1 MGKSRYSAR
10 LIFAFVALALV
21 VGLLVGGIVSYSATS
36 RDISQLQNQIS
47 SLYDQTPGAENGSVT
62 IIEENGVSL
71 STLYEEVKNS
81 VVVIVGTVTE
91 HTIFGTQT
99 SQVQG
104 SGFVY
109 EFNGQKIIVTNYHVV
124 GDATDIFV
132 TFQNGNAYQ
141 ATVLGTDV
149 YSDLAV
155 LLTDAPDSELN
166 SLEIASSSTLEV
178 GDSVVAVGSPFG
190 LAGSMSIGIVSQ
202 LGRTIQES
210 TSSYSIA
217 NIIQTNAAINPGNS
231 GGPLLNYLGQV
242 VGITTAIVSDSEGL
256 GFAVPSDTILR
267 EIESLVNTGTYT
279 QHSWLGANGS
289 DMNYTIAEAMDADVT
304 YGWLIQQVTS
314 GGPAAEAGLSG
325 GTKQLRTADGTIVI
339 GGDIIIAI
347 DGFRIV
353 NGDDLLSYLEAHTL
367 PDQTITE
374 TILRNNQK
382 MDVPVV
388 LGTRP
393 SPS

>member
-1 MGKSRYSAR
+1 MAKSRYSAR
-10 LIFAFVALALV
+10 FVFAFVALALV

-47 SLYDQTPGAENGSVT
+47 SLQGQAPGVENGSFT

-71 STLYEEVKNS
+71 STLYEKVKNS

-91 HTIFGTQT
+91 QTIFGTQT

-109 EFNGQKIIVTNYHVV
+109 EFNDQKVIVTNYHVV
-124 GDATDIFV
+124 EDATDIFV

-166 SLEIASSSTLEV
+166 PLEIASSSTLEV

-190 LAGSMSIGIVSQ
+190 LAGSMTIGIVSQ

-210 TSSYSIA
+210 NSSYSIA
-217 NIIQTNAAINPGNS
+217 NVIQTSAAINPGNS

-256 GFAVPSDTILR
+256 GFVVPSDTILR
-267 EIESLVNTGTYT
+267 EIGPLVNAGTYT
-279 QHSWLGANGS
+279 QHSWLGVNGS

-304 YGWLIQQVTS
+304 YGWLIQQVSS

-325 GTKQLRTADGTIVI
+325 GAKQFRTTDGIIII
-339 GGDIIIAI
+339 GGDIITAI

-367 PDQTITE
+367 PNQTITV
-374 TILRNNQK
+374 TILRNNQE
-382 MDVPVV
+382 MDIQVV
-388 LGTRP
+388 LETRP
-393 SPS
+393 SPI